1 MNVLLIVLGL
11 LLILFGG
18 GCTIIVG
25 GVGISDPS
33 SLTSDWQLVLSIWL
47 PLGLVPLALGIWLFR
62 VGLRNERERR
72 AAAASEPV
80 TNGTAP
86 KSDAGEP
93 DRER

>member
-1 MNVLLIVLGL
+1 M
-11 LLILFGG
+11 
-18 GCTIIVG
+18 
-25 GVGISDPS
+25 
-33 SLTSDWQLVLSIWL
+33 LSIWL

-62 VGLRNERERR
+62 VGLRKERERR
-72 AAAASEPV
+72 AAASEPV